1 MKNVIKAI
9 NISFGL
15 TQCGLIRVLR
25 RDHFIM
31 KLINLLIRELN
42 NCSLEG
48 DFRVLHHAKTCQF
61 DRFSLEINFKRAR
74 TVLTMVST
82 VKTVQFTE
90 GIS

>member
-1 MKNVIKAI
+1 MKHVITVM
-9 NISFGL
+9 NILVGL

-48 DFRVLHHAKTCQF
+48 DFRVSHNAEICKF
-61 DRFSLEINFKRAR
+61 DRFSLEICKKNPY
-74 TVLTMVST
+74 
-82 VKTVQFTE
+82 E
-90 GIS
+90 NE